1 MNLDPHKSTD
11 PLGLSLHSIGCNIL
25 INKYRIRPSTK
36 QSHPRLLIAV
46 ATGKKRECM

>member
-1 MNLDPHKSTD
+1 MNLDPCKSTD
-11 PLGLSLHSIGCNIL
+11 PLGLSLCNIGCTIL
-25 INKYRIRPSTK
+25 INKYGIHPSIK